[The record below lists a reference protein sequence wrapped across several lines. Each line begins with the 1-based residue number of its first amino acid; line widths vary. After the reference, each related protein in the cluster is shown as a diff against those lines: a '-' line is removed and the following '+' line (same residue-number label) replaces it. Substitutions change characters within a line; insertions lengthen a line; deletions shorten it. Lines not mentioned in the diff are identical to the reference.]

1 MQPQEETYT
10 VPNFTKSHFGDNKFD
25 KSNEL
30 NSNMS
35 ISPSAPDELETKIQG
50 VF

>member
-1 MQPQEETYT
+1 MQPQEENYT
-10 VPNFTKSHFGDNKFD
+10 VPNFMKSDFGDSKFD

-30 NSNMS
+30 NERMS
-35 ISPSAPDELETKIQG
+35 IYPSAPDELETKIQG

>member
-1 MQPQEETYT
+1 MNPQEEKNI
-10 VPNFTKSHFGDNKFD
+10 VPNFMKSDFSDIKFD

-30 NSNMS
+30 NENMS
-35 ISPSAPDELETKIQG
+35 ITPSAPDELENKIQG